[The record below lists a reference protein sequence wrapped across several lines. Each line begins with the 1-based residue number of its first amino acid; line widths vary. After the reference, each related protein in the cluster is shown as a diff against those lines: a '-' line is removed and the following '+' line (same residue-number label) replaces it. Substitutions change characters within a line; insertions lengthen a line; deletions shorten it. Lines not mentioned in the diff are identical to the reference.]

1 MFEIGQQKNSYKDD
15 DPIETKEWL
24 DSLNAVLASSGVE
37 RAQYLLRVLGQAA
50 QNKGIKG
57 FVRLSFI
64 IDING
69 KAKDIEVIRA
79 TSGFSRAAILAIER
93 AEWIPAKRNG
103 IPFEYRTSQNF
114 NFDPKD
120 IK

>member
-1 MFEIGQQKNSYKDD
+1 MY
-15 DPIETKEWL
+15 PT
-24 DSLNAVLASSGVE
+24 
-37 RAQYLLRVLGQAA
+37 AA

-64 IDING
+64 IDVNG